1 MQTRNPI
8 LDDIAKVATGA
19 ASAFSG
25 LRGEIEARVRDQM
38 AKLLD
43 GMHLPSREE
52 FEVVKAMAAKAR
64 EENDELRARIAA
76 LEAKLAQIVIP
87 GVMFEATH
95 LGLVF
100 EYLTQKSEELSGGK
114 VVANFIYK
122 GTDEEK
128 TRKLVTLNLRNA
140 PFTEVVRY
148 VGQLTDTV
156 FTYEEFAIVG
166 KPAGA
171 APAPPATPTAPTGS
185 SPSPSSSSPSTRRRP
200 RRGPTRSRCPTAPS
214 SRSTAVRSPSP
225 RDRTS
230 GPPSCA

>member
-76 LEAKLAQIVIP
+76 LEARLAQP
-87 GVMFEATH
+87 G
-95 LGLVF
+95 
-100 EYLTQKSEELSGGK
+100 S
-114 VVANFIYK
+114 N
-122 GTDEEK
+122 
-128 TRKLVTLNLRNA
+128 
-140 PFTEVVRY
+140 TE
-148 VGQLTDTV
+148 
-156 FTYEEFAIVG
+156 
-166 KPAGA
+166 
-171 APAPPATPTAPTGS
+171 S
-185 SPSPSSSSPSTRRRP
+185 
-200 RRGPTRSRCPTAPS
+200 
-214 SRSTAVRSPSP
+214 
-225 RDRTS
+225 
-230 GPPSCA
+230 